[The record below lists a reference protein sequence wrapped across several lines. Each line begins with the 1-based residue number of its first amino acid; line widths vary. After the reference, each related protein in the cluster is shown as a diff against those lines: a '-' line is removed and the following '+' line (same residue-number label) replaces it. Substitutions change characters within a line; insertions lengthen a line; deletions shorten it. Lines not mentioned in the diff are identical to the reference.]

1 MTSVFQI
8 VLVGLIAAVAWSQE
22 LQVCGGDTRSL
33 TVASTEDA
41 AALAT
46 SLECSDGDFVVQ
58 WVGEVLLEEII
69 HVTNGTSL
77 NVTGAGEGAVAD
89 GRHTHQIFVVDA
101 GSSLHLADMTLA
113 HGFASAEAVITSGGA
128 VFSRQASV
136 SLSGNMSFISNSA
149 HENGGAIY
157 AYESTLYWESN
168 STQFSNN
175 SASFGGAIYAWNSTV
190 SWDGDGARFISN
202 SADEFGGAI
211 SAHYSRVAWEGDIIQ
226 FKNNSAGDGGGAI
239 YEFVSTV
246 WWEGDGTQFSH
257 NSANVDGGAVR
268 AHDSTLS
275 WDGDAVRF
283 DSNSATDD
291 GGAIFAS
298 RSTVSWDRNTT
309 FSGNDAGKNGGALAL
324 VDVEFSFDDSGDVVV
339 VSFSEANFFN
349 NSARN
354 GGGMYLANSKN
365 AFNFTGIVLER
376 NSADGAGGAVA
387 AYEIGTEERPLAFS
401 KCNFSNNVASEDQG
415 TGGAVETL
423 SGHHEFISCTFEG
436 NSAGEEK
443 QATNHRTFSHL
454 CTWAKAPL

>member
-8 VLVGLIAAVAWSQE
+8 VFVGLMAAVAWSQE
-22 LQVCGGDTRSL
+22 LQVCGGGTRSL

-58 WVGEVLLEEII
+58 WVGEVLLEETI

-101 GSSLHLADMTLA
+101 GSSLHLANMTLA
-113 HGFASAEAVITSGGA
+113 HGFASSEAVITSGGA
-128 VFSRQASV
+128 VFSLQASV
-136 SLSGNMSFISNSA
+136 SLSGNMSFISNAA

-211 SAHYSRVAWEGDIIQ
+211 SAHYSRVAWKGDSIQ

-246 WWEGDGTQFSH
+246 WWDGNGTQFSH
-257 NSANVDGGAVR
+257 NSANNDGGAIR
-268 AHDSTLS
+268 AHDSILS
-275 WDGDAVRF
+275 WNGDAVRF

-291 GGAIFAS
+291 GGAIFAAG
-298 RSTVSWDRNTT
+298 RSNVSWDRNTT
-309 FSGNDAGKNGGALAL
+309 FNSNEAGKSGGAVAL
-324 VDVEFSFDDSGDVVV
+324 VNLEFLFDEFRQLVV
-339 VSFSEANFFN
+339 VSFADAAFFN

-354 GGGMYLANSKN
+354 GGGMYLAHSEN
-365 AFNFTGIVLER
+365 AFNITSIVFER

-401 KCNFSNNVASEDQG
+401 NCIFSNNVASEAQG

-454 CTWAKAPL
+454 CT